1 MNTKPQVTSF
11 IDYRLF
17 LRQWYEF
24 NKEQSPAFSFG
35 TWTRQ
40 CGFKSRSALSNIL
53 HGTRNLGNDSIPLI
67 LNSLRLTPLE
77 AEYFEHLVLYAN
89 ASNFRTKE
97 YHFQQIISLYKQ
109 QDGDDVKDI
118 VKFLANPKTPRVHL
132 LLTLQPLKCTVAF
145 IAQTFGI
152 SRSETIE
159 ILENIQACGLA
170 TYNEKTERWSSTN
183 NNLRIPSTMSST
195 AIQSFHHNALTEAQ
209 NAIMLP
215 STERHFESLA
225 MTLTEAEYEELKKD
239 VDQFLNFLSKKYA
252 SQALDGSRICQMNL
266 NIIPTSQRI
275 EEPAATSK
283 NSLFSNSL
291 APETML

>member
-1 MNTKPQVTSF
+1 VNTKPQVTSF

-17 LRQWYEF
+17 LQQWYEF
-24 NKEQSPAFSFG
+24 NKEHSPAFSFG

-53 HGTRNLGNDSIPLI
+53 HGTRNLGNDSIPLL
-67 LNSLRLTPLE
+67 LNSLRLNPLE

-97 YHFQQIISLYKQ
+97 YHFQQIIGLYKQ

-145 IAQTFGI
+145 VAQTFEI
-152 SRSETIE
+152 PRSEALE
-159 ILENIQACGLA
+159 ILENIRACGLA
-170 TYNEKTERWSSTN
+170 KYNEKTEHWASTN
-183 NNLRIPSTMSST
+183 NNLRIPSTMTNT
-195 AIQSFHHNALTEAQ
+195 AIQSFHNNALVEAQ
-209 NAIMLP
+209 SAIMLP
-215 STERHFESLA
+215 SNERHFESLV
-225 MTLTEAEYEELKKD
+225 MTLTEMEFGELKKD
-239 VDQFLNFLSKKYA
+239 VDQFLNFLSKKYT
-252 SQALDGSRICQMNL
+252 SEALDGARICQMNL

-275 EEPAATSK
+275 EEPISTSK
-283 NSLFSNSL
+283 NNMFLNSPALETSL
-291 APETML
+291 

>member
-1 MNTKPQVTSF
+1 MSSKPQVTTF

-17 LRQWYEF
+17 LRHWYDF
-24 NKEQSPAFSFG
+24 NKSQTPSFSFG

-67 LNSLRLTPLE
+67 LNSLKLNPLE

-97 YHFQQIISLYKQ
+97 YHFQQIIALYKQ
-109 QDGDDVKDI
+109 HDGEDVKDV

-132 LLTLQPLKCTVAF
+132 LLTLQPLKCTAAF
-145 IAQTFGI
+145 VAQTFEI
-152 SRSETIE
+152 PRSEALE
-159 ILENIQACGLA
+159 ILETIKACGLA
-170 TYNEKTERWSSTN
+170 TYNEASGCWSSTT

-195 AIQSFHHNALTEAQ
+195 AIQSFHNNALTEAQ

-215 STERHFESLA
+215 STERHFESMSL
-225 MTLTEAEYEELKKD
+225 TLNQIEYEELKKD
-239 VDQFLNFLSKKYA
+239 VDQFLSFLSKKYT
-252 SQALDGSRICQMNL
+252 SDSLDGSRICQMNL
-266 NIIPTSQRI
+266 NIIPTSQRL
-275 EEPAATSK
+275 EVPVSTAKDNAVSPSPALE
-283 NSLFSNSL
+283 NIL
-291 APETML
+291 